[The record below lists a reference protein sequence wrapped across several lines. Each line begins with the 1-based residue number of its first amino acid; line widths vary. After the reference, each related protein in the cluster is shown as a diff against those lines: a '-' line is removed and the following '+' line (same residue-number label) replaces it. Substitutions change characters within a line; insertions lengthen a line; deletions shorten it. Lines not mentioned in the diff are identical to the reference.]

1 MFEAFGWG
9 LAGGLALVIGAI
21 AGLTIKISTRT
32 IGLIM
37 GFGAGVLISA
47 VSFELTDEAYKQAGA
62 DAVGIGLALGAVS
75 FFLADAAVEA
85 RGGGDR
91 KSSKGEQS
99 GGAAQGIVIGALMD
113 GIPESL
119 TIGISLLGGGAVA
132 LPVVV
137 AVFLSNIPESL
148 AAATGLRKA
157 GRSARWIIGLW
168 IGVALISGL
177 ASALGYA
184 LLGGASDNIVGG
196 IQAFAAGAILTML
209 ANTMF
214 PEAVE
219 DTGKAAGLVTVLG
232 FALAFFLSRL

>member
-214 PEAVE
+214 L
-219 DTGKAAGLVTVLG
+219 KL
-232 FALAFFLSRL
+232 